1 MKIKNTASMSIKSVI
16 DPRIHKNRSL
26 TFFFSKQKEADTRM
40 RATRVR

>member
-16 DPRIHKNRSL
+16 DPRIHKKSFPH
-26 TFFFSKQKEADTRM
+26 FFFSKKKEADTRM